1 MSSHYTSRVVVVQ
14 SSRHPSTYSAP
25 RSSTYSSSSYA
36 QSTLSMDSS
45 TASRSTFDVRYRD
58 GAACESLPFQL
69 SLPCRRVANGHV
81 AGFYTEIKD
90 VPSSRGNATVTIVQ
104 HNSPNPDKNE
114 PKSSD
119 YPYYGY
125 SRK

>member
-1 MSSHYTSRVVVVQ
+1 MSSHYTPRVVVVQ
-14 SSRHPSTYSAP
+14 SSRHSSTYSAP
-25 RSSTYSSSSYA
+25 RSHTYSSSSYV

-45 TASRSTFDVRYRD
+45 TASGSTFDARYRD
-58 GAACESLPFQL
+58 GAAS
-69 SLPCRRVANGHV
+69 
-81 AGFYTEIKD
+81 GFYRDIKN
-90 VPSSRGNATVTIVQ
+90 VTSPRGNATVTIVQ
-104 HNSPNPDKNE
+104 HNAPNPDKNE